1 MKFFK
6 TIDEQIE
13 ILKSRGL
20 ILDESDNYKKV
31 KQYLLTNN
39 YYDVINGY
47 ARYFLKNTNSFEDN
61 VTFNEITFLYEFDT
75 AIRNTL
81 FNSIILAE
89 KHLRGLVAYYISE
102 ECHKQGNIEFYK
114 EKNFYKKDPFYLR
127 QKIWKIIDNNKN
139 SRHDNS
145 IRHHYL
151 KYQCVPFWVIVNY
164 LTFKDIYEILVR
176 VPTIQNKV
184 AKDLLSFI
192 QEHLDINK
200 HLFTPEVLLSF
211 IYNIYEVR
219 NVCAHGNRLIEYSCK
234 NNVKYF
240 EPLHIKYN
248 IKPDSPK
255 QSVYDVFLILQ
266 CFLSKTE
273 YAILHNT
280 IRKRMNYL
288 ENKLESIDYNI
299 ILTKLGFPNNW
310 NRNNNPMEQ

>member
-1 MKFFK
+1 MEVSFFMKFFK

-81 FNSIILAE
+81 FNYIILEE
-89 KHLRGLVAYYISE
+89 KHIRGLVAYYIRE
-102 ECHKQGNIEFYK
+102 ECN
-114 EKNFYKKDPFYLR
+114 KKDNFYLR
-127 QKIWKIIDNNKN
+127 KKILKKIDNNKN

-200 HLFTPEVLLSF
+200 HLF
-211 IYNIYEVR
+211 
-219 NVCAHGNRLIEYSCK
+219 
-234 NNVKYF
+234 
-240 EPLHIKYN
+240 
-248 IKPDSPK
+248 
-255 QSVYDVFLILQ
+255 
-266 CFLSKTE
+266 
-273 YAILHNT
+273 
-280 IRKRMNYL
+280 
-288 ENKLESIDYNI
+288 
-299 ILTKLGFPNNW
+299 
-310 NRNNNPMEQ
+310 